1 MEYACAAVPIL
12 RIEQSNSFR
21 EEAACVSAGGGVY
34 ESHCLAGG
42 QKFKEFVGS
51 NFAADDLLS

>member
-12 RIEQSNSFR
+12 NIKQSNSLW
-21 EEAACVSAGGGVY
+21 EEAACVSAGGG
-34 ESHCLAGG
+34 
-42 QKFKEFVGS
+42 QKFKESAGS